1 MYQQIMLV
9 GHLGSTPEMR
19 YTPNGA
25 AVTSFR
31 MPTSRSWND
40 SSGQRHEKVNWWR
53 VSVWGKQ
60 AETVQQY
67 LDKGSKVLVVGEV
80 EEARAYTDKMGN
92 PAASLEVKASTV
104 RFLSNKGDA
113 TDSVTVEG
121 AESIPF

>member
-9 GHLGSTPEMR
+9 GHLGSSPEMR

-31 MPTSRSWND
+31 MATSRSWND